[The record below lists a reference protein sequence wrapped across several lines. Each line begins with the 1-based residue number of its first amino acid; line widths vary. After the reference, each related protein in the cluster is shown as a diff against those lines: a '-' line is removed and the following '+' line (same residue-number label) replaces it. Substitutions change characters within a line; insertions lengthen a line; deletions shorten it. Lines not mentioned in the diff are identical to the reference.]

1 MKLRSVFLA
10 LTALLITA
18 SCARV
23 YTSTD
28 VESRTRKHQ
37 VIAIL
42 PPTVSIAA
50 MRKVDAEALR
60 EQQWTESKNF
70 QNEMYSWLLRR
81 KSRNKLDIE
90 VQDVATTN
98 ALLEKAGYTIYNQQ
112 GMTPAELSKTLGV
125 DAVILSNYAL
135 SKPMSEGAAIALGFF
150 TGLWGPTQEA
160 AVNLELHDAQAEK
173 LLWNYN
179 RTVSGGI
186 GTSHAT
192 LVDHVMRHASRK
204 LPYAK

>member
-1 MKLRSVFLA
+1 MKFRTVFLA
-10 LTALLITA
+10 IAALLITA

-28 VESRTRKHQ
+28 VESRTRKHR

-50 MRKVDAEALR
+50 MKKVDAEALR
-60 EQQWTESKNF
+60 EQQYTESKNF

-81 KSRNKLDIE
+81 KSRNKLNIDI
-90 VQDVATTN
+90 QDVATTN
-98 ALLEKAGYTIYNQQ
+98 ALLEKAGYTAYQQ
-112 GMTPAELSKTLGV
+112 SMTPAELSRALGV

-135 SKPMSEGAAIALGFF
+135 SKPISEGAAIALGLF

-186 GTSHAT
+186 GSSHAT
-192 LVDHVMRHASRK
+192 MVDHVMRHASRK